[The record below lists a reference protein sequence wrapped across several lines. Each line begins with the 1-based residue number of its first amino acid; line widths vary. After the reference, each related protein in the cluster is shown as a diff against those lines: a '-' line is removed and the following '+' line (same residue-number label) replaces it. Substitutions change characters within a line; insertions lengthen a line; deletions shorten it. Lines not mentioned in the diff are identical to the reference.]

1 MANEEVDFIPYA
13 ELTPEQ
19 KAFVDSEDYG
29 IRFDAVDEGLGW
41 DKLVNDPSPVVR
53 EQVASHGYAPY
64 VLINDPH
71 EAVRSA
77 VADIAPVDLLVK
89 LIDDPSWEVRQHVA
103 FRDYGLDRLVDD
115 PDPRVRFAVAK
126 RDFGLDKLIDDVD
139 EDVRLVVACKIN
151 EPDRFAVDPD
161 KFVNV
166 FSPFG
171 RKGPSLEEWISQNP
185 DKCALPENK
194 NPTPQQAH
202 AYIPKKAEAKSFSPK
217 EDLAQAR
224 AATSPCMRNHV
235 QNPTR
240 AQGR

>member
-1 MANEEVDFIPYA
+1 MVDFIPYA
-13 ELTPEQ
+13 ELTPKQ
-19 KAFVDSEDYG
+19 KALVDSEDYG

-41 DKLVNDPSPVVR
+41 DKLVSDPSPVVR
-53 EQVASHGYAPY
+53 ERVASHGYAPY

-77 VADIAPVDLLVK
+77 VADIAPVNLLVK

-126 RDFGLDKLIDDVD
+126 RDFGLDKLID
-139 EDVRLVVACKIN
+139 
-151 EPDRFAVDPD
+151 
-161 KFVNV
+161 
-166 FSPFG
+166 
-171 RKGPSLEEWISQNP
+171 EWITQNP